1 MSLGKMILKKKKAV
15 SPVIATILLIALTV
29 TAAAIVYFVVVPL
42 FAQKAEIS
50 PISYGTEA
58 GYNDRVYFEVKNIGG
73 AAATFANLDA
83 FVVTNT
89 SDSSTYTAIH
99 VFVGT
104 TEIDFTTPY
113 ELAQG
118 ATVKFSIQVD
128 GFLLATATYEI
139 TLTHADGSITSPAF

>member
-42 FAQKAEIS
+42 FAQTSELT
-50 PISYGTEA
+50 PLSYGMEA
-58 GYNDRVYFEVKNIGG
+58 GYTDRVYFEIKNIGG
-73 AAATFANLDA
+73 APATFANLDA
-83 FVVTNT
+83 FTVTNAT
-89 SDSSTYTAIH
+89 DTYIAIH

-118 ATVKFSIQVD
+118 STVKFSIQ
-128 GFLLATATYEI
+128 LAGILTASSSYEI
-139 TLTHADGSITSPAF
+139 TLTAADDTITSPAF

>member
-1 MSLGKMILKKKKAV
+1 MSLGKLILKKKKAV

-42 FAQKAEIS
+42 FAQKPELS
-50 PISYGTEA
+50 PISYGQEA
-58 GYNDRVYFEVKNIGG
+58 GYTDRVYFEVKNIGG

-83 FVVTNT
+83 FTLVNAT
-89 SDSSTYTAIH
+89 DTYTATH

-104 TEIDFTTPY
+104 TEIDFTTAY

-118 ATVKFSIQVD
+118 TTVKFSIQL
-128 GFLLATATYEI
+128 GGILTATSTYEI
-139 TLTHADGSITSPAF
+139 TLTFSGGSITSPSF

>member
-1 MSLGKMILKKKKAV
+1 MSLGKIILKKKKGV

-42 FAQKAEIS
+42 FAQKSELS
-50 PISYGTEA
+50 PLSYGLQS
-58 GYNDRVYFEVKNIGG
+58 GSSDRVYFEIKNIGG
-73 AAATFANLDA
+73 APATFVNLEA
-83 FVVTNT
+83 FTVTNT
-89 SDSSTYTAIH
+89 TDTYIAIH

-118 ATVKFSIQVD
+118 NTVKFVIQLS
-128 GFLLATATYEI
+128 GTLTTSSNYEI
-139 TLTHADGSITSPAF
+139 TLTAADGTITSPAF

>member
-42 FAQKAEIS
+42 FAQKSELT
-50 PISYGTEA
+50 PLSYGKEA
-58 GYNDRVYFEVKNIGG
+58 GYSDRVYFEIKNIGG
-73 AAATFANLDA
+73 APATFTSLDA
-83 FVVTNT
+83 FTVTNAT
-89 SDSSTYTAIH
+89 DTYIATH

-118 ATVKFSIQVD
+118 STVKFSIQLS
-128 GFLLATATYEI
+128 GILTATSNYEI
-139 TLTHADGSITSPAF
+139 TITAADGTITSPAF